1 MATVIARDNAE
12 LHVRIVGRGEP
23 VLMLHGLGME
33 SRHWLPWIAPFVHRY
48 RFILPDAR
56 GAGRSAGVRFN
67 QPADI
72 FQNLT
77 EDVEDI
83 IAHLA
88 LKDYTLAGYSLGAST
103 ALHLQ
108 RYKGFDGV
116 RRYLHIDQS
125 PCIGNADA
133 WPHGL
138 FGREQEAFFAMLAEL
153 QQCLD
158 RHYDAEHL
166 ADLPRGDYMS
176 VVGLLADTLVSLT
189 DFPWVGNTLRTAAKA
204 QAVFCKVFPL
214 TDLVVLRAYLASY
227 LKGTHDYRDSLR
239 DCITPI
245 TVFAGKQSPLYPLDG
260 QAAIRHY
267 APRARLVGFERSGH
281 LPMVDEPVKF
291 IREFGRFLAGQ

>member
-1 MATVIARDNAE
+1 MAIVIARDNAE
-12 LHVRIVGRGEP
+12 LHVRLVGRGEP

-56 GAGRSAGVRFN
+56 GAGRSAGIRFN
-67 QPADI
+67 QPDDI
-72 FQNLT
+72 FQNLA

-83 IAHLA
+83 VTHLG
-88 LKDYTLAGYSLGAST
+88 LSDYTLAGYSLGAST

-108 RYKGFDGV
+108 RYKGFAGV
-116 RRYLHIDQS
+116 KRYLHIDQS
-125 PCIGNADA
+125 PCIGNAET
-133 WPHGL
+133 WSHGL
-138 FGREQEAFFAMLAEL
+138 FGREQEAFFSMLAEL
-153 QQCLD
+153 RQCLD
-158 RHYDAEHL
+158 RHPDAEHL
-166 ADLPRGDYMS
+166 ADLPRGDYMT

-204 QAVFCKVFPL
+204 QAVFCRVFPL
-214 TDLVVLRAYLASY
+214 TDLVVLRAYLGSY
-227 LKGTHDYRDSLR
+227 LQGTHDYRESLR
-239 DCITPI
+239 ECATPI

>member
-1 MATVIARDNAE
+1 MPVVTARDNAA
-12 LHVRIVGRGEP
+12 LHVRLVGRGEP

-56 GAGRSAGVRFN
+56 GAGRSTGVRFN

-72 FQNLT
+72 FQNLA

-83 IAHLA
+83 VAHLG
-88 LKDYTLAGYSLGAST
+88 LNDYTLVGYSLGAST
-103 ALHLQ
+103 ALHFQ
-108 RYKGFDGV
+108 RYRGFEGV
-116 RRYLHIDQS
+116 KRYLHIDQS

-138 FGREQEAFFAMLAEL
+138 FGREQDEFFALLTTLREVLNRHAE
-153 QQCLD
+153 
-158 RHYDAEHL
+158 AEHL
-166 ADLPRGDYMS
+166 DDLPRGDYMQ

-189 DFPWVGNTLRTAAKA
+189 DFPWVGNTLKTAARA
-204 QAVFCKVFPL
+204 QGIFCRVFPL
-214 TDLVVLRAYLASY
+214 TDLGVLRAYLDSY
-227 LKGTHDYRDSLR
+227 LEGTHDYRDSLR
-239 DCITPI
+239 HCTTPI

-291 IREFGRFLAGQ
+291 IREFGRFLAGH